1 MRSYEERRE
10 ERRKYEADCYY
21 EAWRRGLPE
30 PDLDRVYDAYYDG
43 VPSESLCN
51 RMQSERDARRNAQ
64 SEEEYYTQQEQEEP
78 NERD

>member
-10 ERRKYEADCYY
+10 ERREYEADCYY
-21 EAWRRGLPE
+21 ESWRRGLPE

-43 VPSESLCN
+43 VPPESLCN
-51 RMQSERDARRNAQ
+51 RMQ

-78 NERD
+78 NEQDQA